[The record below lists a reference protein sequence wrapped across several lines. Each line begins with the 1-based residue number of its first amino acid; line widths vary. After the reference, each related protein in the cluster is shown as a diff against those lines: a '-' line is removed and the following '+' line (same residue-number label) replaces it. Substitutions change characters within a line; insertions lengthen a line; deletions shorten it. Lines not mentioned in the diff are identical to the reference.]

1 MTGRE
6 KKERHAEEL
15 LDETVEE
22 SFPASDPPARSIV
35 ADIQE
40 EVEDKREQDKGAQ
53 PRKPAGKPGRRGRH
67 TYPRR

>member
-6 KKERHAEEL
+6 KKDRHAEEL

-40 EVEDKREQDKGAQ
+40 EVEDAREQDQDK
-53 PRKPAGKPGRRGRH
+53 KPAGKRRRH